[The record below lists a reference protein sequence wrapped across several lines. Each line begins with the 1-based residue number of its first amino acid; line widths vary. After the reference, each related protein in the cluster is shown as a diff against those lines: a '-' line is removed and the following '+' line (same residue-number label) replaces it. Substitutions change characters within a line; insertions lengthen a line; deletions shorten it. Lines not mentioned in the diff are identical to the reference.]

1 MPKYVYSKI
10 KWDLSIYD
18 LSETWVKENIDSN
31 LNRLYRKWL
40 QFPFSA
46 NITHLH
52 MPQNKLGLDI
62 TSAKNLYNEYKLSVR
77 RILKTSPNLEGRKLT
92 KSQALNM
99 LIQTQSQI
107 KLLPWSPK
115 NTRLKRTVVK
125 SLTITITKNMGRFH
139 TIEGT
144 KQHRSVNHNT
154 QQQQRNIQVA
164 ETCQK
169 SSNNLHN
176 FCRKYLVASLANR
189 TNLKRWK
196 ISENNNCELCNCP
209 ETQLHIFNNCKLA
222 LNRYEWRHN

>member
-18 LSETWVKENIDSN
+18 LSETWVKENTDSN

-46 NITHLH
+46 NIPHLH
-52 MPQNKLGLDI
+52 MSQNKLGLDI
-62 TSAKNLYNEYKLSVR
+62 TSATNLYNEYKLSVR

-107 KLLPWSPK
+107 KLLSWSPK

-125 SLTITITKNMGRFH
+125 SLTITITKIWDDFIQLKEQSNIVQSI
-139 TIEGT
+139 TIHSSSKEISRWQKLVKNLPT
-144 KQHRSVNHNT
+144 THITFVE
-154 QQQQRNIQVA
+154 NI
-164 ETCQK
+164 
-169 SSNNLHN
+169 
-176 FCRKYLVASLANR
+176 
-189 TNLKRWK
+189 
-196 ISENNNCELCNCP
+196 
-209 ETQLHIFNNCKLA
+209 
-222 LNRYEWRHN
+222 